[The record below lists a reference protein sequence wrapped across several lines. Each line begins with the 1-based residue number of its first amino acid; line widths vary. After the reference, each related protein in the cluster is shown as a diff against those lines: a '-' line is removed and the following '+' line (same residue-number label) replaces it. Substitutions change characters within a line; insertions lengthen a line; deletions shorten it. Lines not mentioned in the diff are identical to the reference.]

1 MPKLSRGIISVIT
14 WFAVATCLICNARA
28 GSYVTAGF
36 GVNPYQ
42 YQIDRSVVMLGASL
56 PSTRVAGV
64 EALTSL
70 RAWSA
75 ADKVQSLLKD
85 PVPAVRC
92 AAAMNLGITGSRRHL
107 LPLVDALAD
116 TDWTVSQAAWISL
129 CNLTGQD
136 FPLDIKSEQTRA
148 ASVATWRK
156 WIDVLNPARL
166 PVDALSRRYG
176 KSKGDPSVK
185 WWAMEKQAR
194 ALGMLGEPVSA
205 VPVLVKALTPYL
217 DPDREVRMTE
227 EKMFVQVAIRSLGRL
242 GTEPALKTLVT
253 LLEIPQWSYY
263 AAEALGDVGGET
275 AAAALIKA
283 FPEYSISLKRPTD
296 GRGYDEVIEKLANGD
311 KTVYPCN
318 DRIPRAVY
326 ALAMALCRIDFS
338 GAATMEGLKSIVP
351 QIIVNIPDDY
361 DSTVLYEVEPYQTM
375 AAWLLEKAGL
385 RRAAVEA
392 TFQALGEPRQVD
404 PALACGATLVKL
416 AAHNLEKGSARAPVY
431 AGNILAALCR
441 DKEDVPLLI
450 NLLNHSNGWIR
461 INAAKALIFLEAKEA
476 VAPLRSALE
485 KAPDDASFGFCGAW
499 LYSAKNNPYGNP
511 QGQDEFNDPCPRW
524 KVAFIRALGKL
535 SDSTSVPLLVKMLEN
550 EKNTLEVQHAAAQAL
565 EDISDGAALAA
576 LRKAQQGHPY
586 HSVRVV
592 AREALWRKGIEP
604 ETAGMNEKIV
614 PVTPQVVPEGNPKAL
629 VFIKGPHKIGNAYQ
643 IPDNLQAYTT
653 SDSGPTY
660 RMGWNIFRLK
670 PASPDGRVEPVTRF
684 TSGWVADLEVS
695 YDGAK
700 ILFCRRGGLDD
711 PWWHLFEIN
720 ADGTGLRQITFGPY
734 HDVQPEYLPDGRIIC
749 SSSRSGT
756 RDEYH
761 GYLSTGLTV
770 MNADGSDI
778 HCISFNVG
786 RDAEPA
792 IGLDGRILF
801 SRLEVFYSRM
811 KTEWNLCGAFPDG
824 TKVNMLYGPERRGFW
839 GRIIDG
845 AGGQAG
851 PRHRVLRIAQPQP
864 WFDSKI
870 LINSFAGPMLVGPGR
885 NEEEILQK
893 DNSMAITTPYPLSP
907 ARLLVAAGPRPLTL
921 DKNKNFVV
929 DVAAAVDH
937 GLYYMDVDTGKLTL
951 IYNDPDTSEF
961 EARPLQPRRVP
972 PMPVGAPQTRG
983 GGFTGRVM
991 CASVF
996 ASREPLVVKRAR
1008 YIRIVE
1014 GEPAVAR
1021 HQTHTTGGVAWKN
1034 HGGSTGRILGVIP
1047 LAADGSFS
1055 AEIPADRFVHFQAL
1069 DSDRRVVGNELIW
1082 QYVRPG
1088 ENKSCVGCHEMA
1100 DTTGS
1105 TLHVYPLAAKG
1116 APVPCLPIDGQAR
1129 YRAKMWAKGSVR
1141 DEDEERMRTVNSVN
1155 LLGRE

>member
-1 MPKLSRGIISVIT
+1 MMKLT
-14 WFAVATCLICNARA
+14 WKINDVVALIVAATCVTGSVRA
-28 GSYVTAGF
+28 ESYVTAGF

-42 YQIDRSVVMLGASL
+42 YQVDRSVSMLGAAL
-56 PSTRVAGV
+56 PSTRTAGT
-64 EALTSL
+64 EALTAL
-70 RAWSA
+70 RAWNA

-107 LPLVDALAD
+107 LPLVEALAD
-116 TDWTVSQAAWISL
+116 NNWTVSQAAWISL

-136 FPLDIKSEQTRA
+136 FSLDIKSEETRA
-148 ASVATWRK
+148 ATTAPWRK
-156 WIDVLNPARL
+156 WIESLNPAQL
-166 PVDALSRRYG
+166 PVDALSGTQG
-176 KSKGDPSVK
+176 KSLGDTNVN
-185 WWAMEKQAR
+185 WQVLEKQAR
-194 ALGMLGEPVSA
+194 ALGMLGEPASA
-205 VPVLVKALTPYL
+205 VPVLVAALTPYL
-217 DPDREVRMTE
+217 DPEHEVKLTE
-227 EKMFVQVAIRSLGRL
+227 QKMFVEVAIRSLGRL
-242 GTEPALKTLVT
+242 GTEQAVKTLIE

-263 AAEALGDVGGET
+263 AAEALGDAGGEE

-283 FPEYSISLKRPTD
+283 FPEYSISLKRVSD
-296 GRGYDEVIEKLANGD
+296 GGGYNAVIEKLANGD
-311 KTVYPCN
+311 KAVFPCN

-326 ALAMALCRIDFS
+326 AIAMALCRIDFS
-338 GAATMEGLKSIVP
+338 SATNMEGLKSIVP
-351 QIIVNIPDDY
+351 QIVVNIPSDY
-361 DSTVLYEVEPYQTM
+361 DSTVIYDVEPYQVM
-375 AAWLLEKAGL
+375 SAWLLEKAGL
-385 RRAAVEA
+385 RRAAVDA
-392 TFQALGEPRQVD
+392 TFQALGENRKVD
-404 PALACGATLVKL
+404 PSVSCGKTLVKL
-416 AAHNLEKGSARAPVY
+416 AAHNLEKGSTSAPVH

-450 NLLNHSNGWIR
+450 NLLNHPNGWIR
-461 INAAKALIFLEAKEA
+461 INVAKALMFLEAKEA
-476 VAPLRSALE
+476 IAPLRSVLE

-499 LYSAKNNPYGNP
+499 LFSSKNNPFGNP

-535 SDSTSVPLLVKMLEN
+535 SSSESVPLLVKMLES

-565 EDISDGAALAA
+565 EDISDAAALAA
-576 LRKAQQGHPY
+576 LRRAEHSHPY

-592 AREALWRKGIEP
+592 AREALWRKGIDP
-604 ETAGMNEKIV
+604 EKREMKEKIV
-614 PVTPQVVPEGNPKAL
+614 PVAPQVVPEGDPKAL

-643 IPDNLQAYTT
+643 IPANLQAYTT
-653 SDSGPTY
+653 TDSGPTY
-660 RMGWNIFRLK
+660 RMGWNIFSLK
-670 PASPDGRVEPVTRF
+670 PAAPDGKLGQVTHF

-695 YDGAK
+695 YDGTK

-720 ADGTGLRQITFGPY
+720 ADGSGLRQLTSGPY
-734 HDVQPEYLPDGRIIC
+734 HDVQPEYLPDGRIIF
-749 SSSRSGT
+749 SSSRIGT

-761 GYLSTGLTV
+761 GYLATGLTV
-770 MNADGSDI
+770 MNADGTDI
-778 HCISFNVG
+778 HCVSTNVG
-786 RDAEPA
+786 RDAEPS

-824 TKVNMLYGPERRGFW
+824 TKVNMLYGPERREFW
-839 GRIIDG
+839 SRRIIG
-845 AGGQAG
+845 AEGMVA
-851 PRHRVLRIAQPQP
+851 PRHRVLRITQPQP
-864 WFDSKI
+864 WFDSKT

-885 NEEEILQK
+885 NVEEILQK
-893 DNSMAITTPYPLSP
+893 NNSMAITTPYPLSP
-907 ARLLVAAGPRPLTL
+907 TKLLVAAGPRPLKLGKKKESVIDTE
-921 DKNKNFVV
+921 
-929 DVAAAVDH
+929 AAVDH
-937 GLYYMDVDTGKLTL
+937 GLYYMDVKSGKLTL
-951 IYNDPDTSEF
+951 IYNDPATSEF

-972 PMPVGAPQTRG
+972 PIPLGAPQTRD
-983 GGFTGRVM
+983 GGFTGRVI

-996 ASREPLVVKRAR
+996 ASREPLVAKRAR

-1021 HQTHTTGGVAWKN
+1021 HQTHTDGGVSWKN

-1055 AEIPADRFVHFQAL
+1055 AEIPADRFIQFQAL

-1100 DTTGS
+1100 DNIATTHG
-1105 TLHVYPLAAKG
+1105 VYPYAVKG
-1116 APVPCLPIDGQAR
+1116 GPVSCLPADGQMR
-1129 YRAKMWAKGSVR
+1129 YRAKMWAKGFVR
-1141 DEDEERMRTVNSVN
+1141 DEDEERMRTVNSIN